1 MRSPALAV
9 IYADG
14 DGVANSGLRR
24 CLVNALSMGYF
35 KVWPGSLRLVELR
48 GLEPLSPCLQIGPNC
63 RKQSLTWGWGTVAS
77 AGVGSCRIL
86 LWSSLVVS
94 VGQLHGRPLH
104 LTGARRVSVPA
115 FESGC
120 QGGGPAAAVIWS
132 RVLAAQSSA

>member
-48 GLEPLSPCLQIGPNC
+48 GLEPLSPCLQSMAKMSSTVYDLARSGLSGLPESNNVQVCWC
-63 RKQSLTWGWGTVAS
+63 RLWVSSRSTDGH
-77 AGVGSCRIL
+77 VGR
-86 LWSSLVVS
+86 
-94 VGQLHGRPLH
+94 GRPARIALSTRAGRCEH
-104 LTGARRVSVPA
+104 DQGAGHWQP
-115 FESGC
+115 G
-120 QGGGPAAAVIWS
+120 
-132 RVLAAQSSA
+132 